1 MRRTIV
7 ALTLSLT
14 ILASCSPYDAPAAGE
29 TVTTEAPACDRACWT
44 AVIERQQNE
53 RLYWAEVVKQ
63 QKARAEAARIAR
75 IYAYAAAVERA
86 RLASL
91 HTGHCYIEGVRVCDG
106 PGLLPF
112 HIVWRESR
120 MNPRARNPRST
131 AGGYAQMLIGT
142 MRSVCP
148 AEAARYGNAANAP
161 VAVQVECVR
170 RLIARHGLAPWRL
183 TR

>member
-1 MRRTIV
+1 MAARRLCRPPKAPPVRRT
-7 ALTLSLT
+7 ALCLTLALSL
-14 ILASCSPYDAPAAGE
+14 AACSPYDPPAAAE
-29 TVTTEAPACDRACWT
+29 PSAAATCDRACWE
-44 AVIERQQNE
+44 AVIAHQHAERAW
-53 RLYWAEVVKQ
+53 WAEVVAQ
-63 QKARAEAARIAR
+63 QRRQRDWNRLLAYLAAHRR
-75 IYAYAAAVERA
+75 
-86 RLASL
+86 
-91 HTGHCYIEGVRVCDG
+91 TGHCYIDGVRVCDG
-106 PGLLPF
+106 PGLLPY

-120 MNPRARNPRST
+120 MNPRARNPRSS

-183 TR
+183 

>member
-1 MRRTIV
+1 M
-7 ALTLSLT
+7 
-14 ILASCSPYDAPAAGE
+14 
-29 TVTTEAPACDRACWT
+29 
-44 AVIERQQNE
+44 
-53 RLYWAEVVKQ
+53 KQ
-63 QKARAEAARIAR
+63 QRARAEAARIAR
-75 IYAYAAAVERA
+75 IYAFAYAVEQA
-86 RLASL
+86 RLQRL
-91 HTGHCYIEGVRVCDG
+91 TTGRCYIEGVRVCDG
-106 PGLLPF
+106 PGLLPY

-148 AEAARYGNAANAP
+148 AEAARYGNAAYAP
-161 VAVQVECVR
+161 VVVQVECVR

>member
-1 MRRTIV
+1 MRRL
-7 ALTLSLT
+7 AYCLTLSLL
-14 ILASCSPYDAPAAGE
+14 LAACGPYDRPAAAE
-29 TVTTEAPACDRACWT
+29 PAPPAVDWP
-44 AVIERQQNE
+44 AVIERQKAE
-53 RLYWAEVVKQ
+53 RAWWAEVVAQ
-63 QKARAEAARIAR
+63 QR
-75 IYAYAAAVERA
+75 RA
-86 RLASL
+86 RDWNRLLAHL
-91 HTGHCYIEGVRVCDG
+91 AAQQRATTGRCYIEGVRVCDG

-148 AEAARYGNAANAP
+148 AEAARYGNAAYAP

-183 TR
+183 R